1 MEPPSW
7 TAMKQ
12 ARLDS
17 EACYEL
23 EMITPQ
29 ASHPELALKKGDRV
43 FLLTIEGEFPS
54 HVVEDWSGHNLLEG
68 VKATVDCD
76 RGSDWVRFHRD
87 SWRAFS
93 ALDLLADV

>member
-1 MEPPSW
+1 
-7 TAMKQ
+7 MKQ

-17 EACYEL
+17 EAAYEL
-23 EMITPQ
+23 EMIVPQ
-29 ASHPELALKKGDRV
+29 VTHSELALKSGDRV
-43 FLLTIEGEFPS
+43 FLLTIDGEFPA
-54 HVVEDWSGHNLLEG
+54 HVVEDWSGHNLLLG

-76 RGSDWVRFHRD
+76 RGAHWVRFHRD